1 MAVSGVPPD
10 TVDPGAN
17 AAKHGPV
24 TNGSPA
30 PPAGEVSGHGQV
42 SGHGRPSRLRSIR
55 IRIVL
60 PVALAAL
67 ALIVLGLVQTRDA
80 VEEARAAERVRV
92 LAGLSG
98 AAVALIHHVQL
109 EYAETNA
116 LRQRGGQAGA
126 QLLTA
131 ARDRTDAAR
140 SRYEAAGRAAEAA
153 VPGLAGAVRE
163 ANRALDA
170 LPAARD
176 LAPGGPDGSAE
187 VLDIYDAISEE
198 LIAVADAAPIQLD
211 DSRLVETAQA
221 VVLVAELEHLAAEQ
235 LDLLRRAFT
244 RQRLLPGELVR
255 LARSAGGE
263 AQRRDELARLT
274 GQARDRFAA
283 LVSGPDVERAAEL
296 RDAVLGSDGAPSAL
310 RADPDLWYV
319 AQSGLLR
326 RLRILEVELSNA
338 VDEQSRSIRSAAQ
351 TRTVSTAAATIVVVL
366 GTLAAAVTIAVRTS
380 RRMRRLR
387 DAALLMARA
396 DLPDTVARV
405 TAAPD
410 VATVRGAVQES
421 TARIDTVM
429 AAGADEVGELGH
441 AFGTVHRQALR
452 LAADQALLRMEVEK
466 IFVALSRRGRT
477 LALRQLQLID
487 AFGDAEPDPD
497 RRARLDAIDHIAA
510 RIRRNEENLLVLAGG
525 EPARR
530 FVSPVPLVE
539 AIAVSIEEVEDRS
552 RVYVAEVPAVAI
564 AAHAAGDMTHL
575 LAEVLEN
582 ATTFSPPTTTVLVSA
597 RRTVE
602 QVHITVFDEG
612 IGMSP
617 EQVAEVNRRLAQP
630 AALTSSLVGTMG
642 LLVVARLA
650 RRHGVTV
657 RLSSTPGGGTAATVT
672 LPEALLAEATAT
684 ADHLRAGR
692 WRRAPGGSPE
702 ADRGNERPYPGSAR
716 KPGHGRPA
724 DLAAVQS
731 GLSAN
736 AHAAAHAAGHGNAGA
751 AAHDAGSAAGHVAGY
766 TAVGLPRRVA
776 GMWPGT
782 PPPGARSELAS
793 PADPVIPAQPGAR
806 SELASPADPAVPAQ
820 PGADRPPATRPP
832 APGPPDPDVA
842 RARLSSLATGIAAA
856 QRRRSGGAGR
866 PQT

>member
-17 AAKHGPV
+17 AAKHGPA
-24 TNGSPA
+24 TNGSA
-30 PPAGEVSGHGQV
+30 AAGEVSGHGHV

-60 PVALAAL
+60 PVALAAV

-80 VEEARAAERVRV
+80 VAEARAAERVRV
-92 LAGLSG
+92 LARLSG

-116 LRQRGGQAGA
+116 LRQRGGRAGA

-131 ARDRTDAAR
+131 ARHRTDAAR

-170 LPAARD
+170 LPAARE
-176 LAPGGPDGSAE
+176 LAPESADGSAE

-235 LDLLRRAFT
+235 LDLLRRVFT
-244 RQRLLPGELVR
+244 RQSLLPGELVR

-263 AQRRDELARLT
+263 AQRRDELGRLT
-274 GQARDRFAA
+274 GQPRDRFAA
-283 LVSGPDVERAAEL
+283 LVAGPDVERAAEL
-296 RDAVLGSDGAPSAL
+296 RDAVLASDGAPSAL

-326 RLRILEVELSNA
+326 RLRILEVELSTA
-338 VDEQSRSIRSAAQ
+338 VDEQSRAIRSAAQ
-351 TRTVSTAAATIVVVL
+351 TRTVSTAAVTVTVIL
-366 GTLAAAVTIAVRTS
+366 GALAAAVTIAVRTS

-387 DAALLMARA
+387 DAALVMART
-396 DLPDTVARV
+396 DLPETVARV

-410 VATVRGAVQES
+410 VATIRGAVQES

-429 AAGADEVGELGH
+429 AAGGDEIGELGH

-497 RRARLDAIDHIAA
+497 RRARLDSIDHIAA

-552 RVYVAEVPAVAI
+552 RVYVAEVPPVAI
-564 AAHAAGDMTHL
+564 AAHAAGDVTHL

-602 QVHITVFDEG
+602 QAHITVFDEG
-612 IGMSP
+612 IGMSA
-617 EQVAEVNRRLAQP
+617 EQVAEINRRLAQP

-692 WRRAPGGSPE
+692 WRRAPGGSAE
-702 ADRGNERPYPGSAR
+702 VDRGNERPYPGPAR
-716 KPGHGRPA
+716 NPVHRGPA
-724 DLAAVQS
+724 DLAAAQS

-736 AHAAAHAAGHGNAGA
+736 ARAAAHTAGHGNAGT

-776 GMWPGT
+776 GPLPEP
-782 PPPGARSELAS
+782 PPPGA
-793 PADPVIPAQPGAR
+793 G
-806 SELASPADPAVPAQ
+806 
-820 PGADRPPATRPP
+820 RPPATRPSV
-832 APGPPDPDVA
+832 PGPPDPDAA

-856 QRRRSGGAGR
+856 QRRSAGGAGR
-866 PQT
+866 P

>member
-17 AAKHGPV
+17 AAVDGPRSGSEAPGAAP
-24 TNGSPA
+24 NGVA
-30 PPAGEVSGHGQV
+30 PPLGEVP
-42 SGHGRPSRLRSIR
+42 GHGRPSRLRSIR

-60 PVALAAL
+60 PVALAVA

-92 LAGLSG
+92 LARLSG

-109 EYAETNA
+109 EYVETNA

-131 ARDRTDAAR
+131 ARDRTDTAR
-140 SRYEAAGRAAEAA
+140 ARYEASGLAAEAA
-153 VPGLAGAVRE
+153 VPELAGAVRE

-170 LPAARD
+170 LPLARD
-176 LAPGGPDGSAE
+176 LAPNSADGSAE
-187 VLDIYDAISEE
+187 VLDVYDAISEE

-244 RQRLLPGELVR
+244 RQHLLPGELVR

-263 AQRRDELARLT
+263 VQRRDELARLT
-274 GQARDRFAA
+274 GQARERFAA
-283 LVSGPDVERAAEL
+283 LVTGPDVERAAQL
-296 RDAVLGSDGAPSAL
+296 RDAVLAADGGPRSL

-326 RLRILEVELSNA
+326 RLRMLEVELSNV
-338 VDEQSRSIRSAAQ
+338 VDEQSRSIQSAAQ
-351 TRTVSTAAATIVVVL
+351 TRTVSTAAATIAVVL

-380 RRMRRLR
+380 RRMRRMR
-387 DAALLMARA
+387 DAALAMARTE
-396 DLPDTVARV
+396 LPDTVARV

-429 AAGADEVGELGH
+429 AAGGDEVGELGQ

-530 FVSPVPLVE
+530 FVSPVPLLE

-552 RVYVAEVPAVAI
+552 RVYVAEAPAVAI
-564 AAHAAGDMTHL
+564 AAHAAGDVTHL

-617 EQVAEVNRRLAQP
+617 QQVTEINRRLAQP
-630 AALTSSLVGTMG
+630 APLTSSLVGTMG

-650 RRHGVTV
+650 RRHGLTV

-672 LPEALLAEATAT
+672 LPEAILADAPVT

-692 WRRAPGGSPE
+692 WRRASGGSPE
-702 ADRGNERPYPGSAR
+702 AERGNERPYPGWAR
-716 KPGHGRPA
+716 YPNRGRPA

-731 GLSAN
+731 AGL
-736 AHAAAHAAGHGNAGA
+736 AHAQPAAHSAAHGTAPQAGNAG
-751 AAHDAGSAAGHVAGY
+751 AHDAGSAAGHVAGY

-776 GMWPGT
+776 GPVPET
-782 PPPGARSELAS
+782 PPPG
-793 PADPVIPAQPGAR
+793 
-806 SELASPADPAVPAQ
+806 
-820 PGADRPPATRPP
+820 RPPVTRPSV
-832 APGPPDPDVA
+832 PGPPDPDAA

-856 QRRRSGGAGR
+856 QRRRSDGAGP